1 VKKYKTLRIE
11 YVLGFSKEE
20 KEMGKFKDILD
31 EESKKEY
38 MIKLKQFIDNEYATK
53 TIFPD
58 RKNIMNSMSYT
69 PYEKVKVVIVGQDPY
84 HGVGEAHG
92 LCFSVQP
99 GIKTPPSL
107 VNIYKE
113 LNRDLGCYIPNNGC
127 LIKWAKEGV
136 LLLNSV
142 LTVVKDTPG
151 SHRGKGWEIFTDT
164 IIKSINEKEE
174 PVVFLLW
181 GSYAK
186 EKAAYITNPKHLVLK
201 TSHPSPFSVRNGFD
215 GCSHFSKANTF
226 LKSHGIEPVDWQID
240 NI

>member
-1 VKKYKTLRIE
+1 
-11 YVLGFSKEE
+11 
-20 KEMGKFKDILD
+20 MGRFKDILE

-38 MIKLKQFIDNEYATK
+38 MIKLKEFINNEYMTK
-53 TIFPD
+53 TIFPE

-84 HGVGEAHG
+84 HGLGEAHG

-113 LNRDLGCYIPNNGC
+113 LKRDLGCYIPNNGY
-127 LIKWAKEGV
+127 LVKWAKEGV

-186 EKAAYITNPKHLVLK
+186 EKASLITNPKHLVLK

-215 GCSHFSKANTF
+215 GCSHFSKTNDF
-226 LKSHGIEPVDWQID
+226 LKSHGIEPVDWQIE

>member
-1 VKKYKTLRIE
+1 MGR
-11 YVLGFSKEE
+11 FKE
-20 KEMGKFKDILD
+20 ILE

-38 MIKLKQFIDNEYATK
+38 MIKLKEFIDNEYMAK
-53 TIFPD
+53 TIFPE

-84 HGVGEAHG
+84 HGIGEAHG
-92 LCFSVQP
+92 LCFSVKP

-113 LNRDLGCYIPNNGC
+113 LKRDLGCYIPNNGY
-127 LIKWAKEGV
+127 LVKWAKEGV

-142 LTVVKDTPG
+142 LTVVKDIPG

-164 IIKSINEKEE
+164 IIKSLNEKEE

-186 EKAAYITNPKHLVLK
+186 EKAALITNPKHLILK

-215 GCSHFSKANTF
+215 GCSHFSKANEF
-226 LKSHGIEPVDWQID
+226 LKSHGIEPVDWQIE

>member
-1 VKKYKTLRIE
+1 
-11 YVLGFSKEE
+11 
-20 KEMGKFKDILD
+20 MGKFKEILE

-38 MIKLKQFIDNEYATK
+38 MIKLKEFIENEYNTK
-53 TIFPD
+53 TIFPE
-58 RKNIMNSMSYT
+58 RKNIMNSMKYT
-69 PYEKVKVVIVGQDPY
+69 PYENVKVVIVGQDPY

-92 LCFSVQP
+92 LSFSVQP

-113 LNRDLGCYIPNNGC
+113 LNRDLGCYIPNNGY
-127 LIKWAKEGV
+127 LVKWAKEGV

-142 LTVVKDTPG
+142 LTVVKDNAG

-164 IIKSINEKEE
+164 IIKSINDKVE

-181 GSYAK
+181 GNYAK
-186 EKAAYITNPKHLVLK
+186 EKAMYITNPKHLVLK

-215 GCSHFSKANTF
+215 GCSHFSKANDF
-226 LKSHGIEPVDWQID
+226 LKQNGIKPIDWQIE

>member
-1 VKKYKTLRIE
+1 MGR
-11 YVLGFSKEE
+11 FKE
-20 KEMGKFKDILD
+20 ILE

-38 MIKLKQFIDNEYATK
+38 MVNLKQFIDNEYATK
-53 TIFPD
+53 TIFPE
-58 RKNIMNSMSYT
+58 RKNIMNAMSYT

-92 LCFSVQP
+92 LSFSVMP
-99 GIKTPPSL
+99 GVKVPPSL
-107 VNIYKE
+107 VNIFKE
-113 LNRDLGCYIPNNGC
+113 IHRDLGCYIPNNGC
-127 LIKWAKEGV
+127 LVKWAKEGV

-142 LTVVKDTPG
+142 LTVEKDKPG

-164 IIKSINEKEE
+164 VIKVLNEKEE

-186 EKAAYITNPKHLVLK
+186 EKAMYITNPKHLVLK
-201 TSHPSPFSVRNGFD
+201 TSHPSPFSVRSGFD
-215 GCSHFSKANTF
+215 GCSHFSKANEF
-226 LKSHGIEPVDWQID
+226 LKKNNIEPVDWQIE